1 LDRALIV
8 AHGKLVALLANVL
21 QAAGVITAD
30 EFARLLGV
38 FAATVAETESEEG
51 EILAVWAATI
61 RTMQPAKLKH

>member
-1 LDRALIV
+1 MDRALIV
-8 AHGKLVALLANVL
+8 AHGKLVALLASVL
-21 QAAGVITAD
+21 QAAGVATAD